1 MTLYKN
7 SCLWIHNYENKYEFL
22 IMNSLWR
29 ISWNHCWILIN
40 EFTYEIMA
48 EFLNLNSISISY
60 ELIMWSGKVLVS
72 VLEIMNLS
80 LKSTHCQQE
89 WPSTEPAQQILLGG
103 DRLRRGCDG
112 GSRLQLYLQ
121 LALKQ
126 KEHINFTQS
135 RKQMLPKKN
144 DVPVGFRNVST
155 VHLRWKPFRA
165 SIESCRLAVD
175 SSIL

>member
-1 MTLYKN
+1 MPLPVN

-89 WPSTEPAQQILLGG
+89 WPSTEPAQQVLLGG
-103 DRLRRGCDG
+103 DRRR
-112 GSRLQLYLQ
+112 RAA
-121 LALKQ
+121 ALKAES
-126 KEHINFTQS
+126 KCY
-135 RKQMLPKKN
+135 PKKMTW
-144 DVPVGFRNVST
+144 GFEMCPLST
-155 VHLRWKPFRA
+155 SGENHSGPQLN
-165 SIESCRLAVD
+165 LAGSLSTAAFLD
-175 SSIL
+175 RSMILFTSDFM